1 MFRPYIMGVLF
12 ILEGDFMYKNYIIKL
27 VKEVVG
33 DKNIVVEIPPKKE
46 MGDYSVPCF
55 SLKDDNNKNPLE
67 ISQKIKDKINDIDQ
81 VFSKIDI
88 MGPYVNFYLNYDKAS
103 NIIKEILEKGQK
115 YGSLNQGHNDA
126 LLIEHTSINPNAEP
140 HMGRCRNSLIGDFLA
155 NLYEFVGY
163 KVERHYF
170 INDLGKKIALLII
183 GVEKYGL
190 KTNSFNDI
198 LDVYVKI
205 SNEAKTDET
214 IEQKAFDYL
223 ELVESGNQEMIDK
236 FKDITDKCV
245 AGQMKIFDELE
256 IHFDVFTHES
266 DYVYNNYLTNILN
279 KIDEKG
285 KLKIDENERY
295 YVNLSEYN
303 IQTKDP
309 VLVLTRSNKTSLY
322 PIKDIAYTMH
332 KMDLNSN
339 NNYIVLGE
347 DQEVYMKQIA
357 ATLDIL
363 GYKAPQLI
371 SYSYVLLD
379 GDKMSTSNGTL
390 VLVTDFIKAL
400 REKIKKEFDNRNLEC
415 NETTLKI
422 LTNACIKYTML
433 NVSRNKIV
441 NFNFDNATSFIGE
454 SAIYILYSIV
464 RINSIL
470 RNNQYQNIEIKLTD
484 ELEYQIIKDLLEFP
498 SLIND
503 LLVTNESVLLTKY
516 IFNLTQKFSSYY
528 EKINI
533 SNITDEQIKYS
544 KLMLLAAIKIVLTN
558 GLSILG
564 IKTIER
570 M

>member
-1 MFRPYIMGVLF
+1 
-12 ILEGDFMYKNYIIKL
+12 MYKDYIIRL
-27 VKEVVG
+27 VKEVIG
-33 DKNIVVEIPPKKE
+33 EKNIIIEIPPKKE

-55 SLKDDNNKNPLE
+55 SFKDDIDKNPLE
-67 ISQKIKDKINDIDQ
+67 IANKIKENIQDNDH
-81 VFSKIDI
+81 VFSKIET
-88 MGPYVNFYLNYDKAS
+88 MGPYVNFYLDYAKAS
-103 NIIKEILEKGQK
+103 NIINEILSKGSN

-155 NLYEFVGY
+155 NLFKFVGF

-170 INDLGKKIALLII
+170 INDLGKKIALLVI

-190 KTNSFNDI
+190 KTDNFSEI

-205 SNEAKTDET
+205 SNEAKTDESL
-214 IEQKAFDYL
+214 EQKAFDYL
-223 ELVESGNQEMIDK
+223 ELVESGNREMIDK
-236 FKDITDKCV
+236 FKSITDKCV
-245 AGQMKIFDELE
+245 IGQMKIFDELE
-256 IHFDVFTHES
+256 INFDVFTHES
-266 DYVYNNYLTNILN
+266 DYVYNNYLTDILN
-279 KIDEKG
+279 RIDQKG
-285 KLKIDENERY
+285 RLKSDENGRY
-295 YVNLSEYN
+295 YVDLTGYD
-303 IQTKDP
+303 IPTKDP

-332 KMDLNSN
+332 KMDLNST

-347 DQEVYMKQIA
+347 DQEVYMKQIT

-363 GYKAPQLI
+363 GYKAPKLI

-400 REKIKKEFDNRNLEC
+400 REKIEKEFTNRNLDC
-415 NETTLKI
+415 DSNTLKI

-441 NFNFDNATSFIGE
+441 NFNFDNATSFTGE
-454 SAIYILYSIV
+454 SAVYILYSIV

-470 RNNQYQNIEIKLTD
+470 RNNQYQNVDITLTD
-484 ELEYQIIKDLLEFP
+484 ELEYQIVKDLIEFP
-498 SLIND
+498 SLVND
-503 LLVTNESVLLTKY
+503 LLSTSEPVLLTKY

-528 EKINI
+528 EKVNI
-533 SNITDEQIKYS
+533 SNITDQQIKSS
-544 KLMLLAAIKIVLTN
+544 KLLLLEAIKIVLTN

-564 IKTIER
+564 IKTIDK

>member
-1 MFRPYIMGVLF
+1 
-12 ILEGDFMYKNYIIKL
+12 MYKDYIIKL
-27 VKEVVG
+27 VKEVIG
-33 DKNIVVEIPPKKE
+33 DKNVVVEIPPKKE

-55 SLKDDNNKNPLE
+55 SFKDDVNKNPLE
-67 ISQKIKDKINDIDQ
+67 IANKIKENISDEDGIFASVKT
-81 VFSKIDI
+81 
-88 MGPYVNFYLNYDKAS
+88 MGPYVNFYLNYDKVS
-103 NIIKEILEKGQK
+103 NIIKEILDKK
-115 YGSLNQGHNDA
+115 SNYGSLNQGHNDA

-155 NLYEFVGY
+155 NLFKFVGY
-163 KVERHYF
+163 EVERHYF
-170 INDLGKKIALLII
+170 INDLGKKIALLVI

-190 KTNSFNDI
+190 KTDSFSDI

-205 SNEAKTDET
+205 SNEAKTDEAL
-214 IEQKAFDYL
+214 EQKAFDYL
-223 ELVESGNQEMIDK
+223 ELVESGNQEMINK
-236 FKDITDKCV
+236 FKSITDKCV
-245 AGQMKIFDELE
+245 EGQMKIFNELE
-256 IHFDVFTHES
+256 INFDVFTHES

-279 KIDEKG
+279 KIDENG
-285 KLKIDENERY
+285 KLKLDENGRY
-295 YVNLSEYN
+295 YVDLSDYD
-303 IQTKDP
+303 IPTKEP

-332 KMDLNSN
+332 KMDLNST

-363 GYKAPQLI
+363 GYKAPKLI

-400 REKIKKEFDNRNLEC
+400 REKIKKEFENRNLEC
-415 NETTLKI
+415 SEDTLKI

-441 NFNFDNATSFIGE
+441 NFNFDNATSFTGE

-470 RNNQYQNIEIKLTD
+470 RNNKYENTEIKLTD
-484 ELEYQIIKDLLEFP
+484 ELEYQIVKDLIEFP
-498 SLIND
+498 SLVND
-503 LLVTNESVLLTKY
+503 LLVTSEPVLLTKY

-528 EKINI
+528 EKVNI
-533 SNITDEQIKYS
+533 SNITDVQIKNS
-544 KLMLLAAIKIVLTN
+544 KLLLLEAIKIVLTN

-564 IKTIER
+564 IKTIEK

>member
-1 MFRPYIMGVLF
+1 
-12 ILEGDFMYKNYIIKL
+12 MYKDYIIRL
-27 VKEVVG
+27 VKEVIG
-33 DKNIVVEIPPKKE
+33 EKNIIIEIPPKKE

-55 SLKDDNNKNPLE
+55 SFKDDIDKNPLE
-67 ISQKIKDKINDIDQ
+67 IANKIKENIQDNDH
-81 VFSKIDI
+81 VFSKVET
-88 MGPYVNFYLNYDKAS
+88 MGPYVNFYLDYAKAS
-103 NIIKEILEKGQK
+103 NIINEILSKGSN

-155 NLYEFVGY
+155 NLFKFVGF

-170 INDLGKKIALLII
+170 INDLGKKIALLVI

-190 KTNSFNDI
+190 KTDNFSEI

-205 SNEAKTDET
+205 SNEAKTDESL
-214 IEQKAFDYL
+214 EQKAFDYL
-223 ELVESGNQEMIDK
+223 ELVESGNREMIDK
-236 FKDITDKCV
+236 FKSITDKCV
-245 AGQMKIFDELE
+245 IGQMKIFDELE
-256 IHFDVFTHES
+256 INFDVFTHES
-266 DYVYNNYLTNILN
+266 DYVYNNYLTDILN
-279 KIDEKG
+279 RIDQKG
-285 KLKIDENERY
+285 RLKRDENGRY
-295 YVNLSEYN
+295 YVDLTGYD
-303 IQTKDP
+303 IPTKDP

-332 KMDLNSN
+332 KMDLNST

-347 DQEVYMKQIA
+347 DQEVYMKQIT

-363 GYKAPQLI
+363 GYKAPKLI

-400 REKIKKEFDNRNLEC
+400 REKIEKEFANRNLDC
-415 NETTLKI
+415 DSNTLKI

-441 NFNFDNATSFIGE
+441 NFNFDNATSFTGE
-454 SAIYILYSIV
+454 SAVYILYSIV

-470 RNNQYQNIEIKLTD
+470 RNNQYQNVDITLTD
-484 ELEYQIIKDLLEFP
+484 ELEYQIVKDLIEFP

-503 LLVTNESVLLTKY
+503 LLSTSEPVLLTKY

-528 EKINI
+528 EKVNI
-533 SNITDEQIKYS
+533 SNITDQQIKSS
-544 KLMLLAAIKIVLTN
+544 KLLLLEAIKIVLTN

-564 IKTIER
+564 IKTIDK

>member
-1 MFRPYIMGVLF
+1 
-12 ILEGDFMYKNYIIKL
+12 MYKDYIIKL
-27 VKEVVG
+27 VKEIIG

-55 SLKDDNNKNPLE
+55 SFKDDVNKNPLE
-67 ISQKIKDKINDIDQ
+67 IANKIKENISDEDGIFASVKT
-81 VFSKIDI
+81 
-88 MGPYVNFYLNYDKAS
+88 MGPYVNFYLNYDKVS
-103 NIIKEILEKGQK
+103 NIIKEILDKK
-115 YGSLNQGHNDA
+115 SNYGSLNQGHNDA

-155 NLYEFVGY
+155 NLFKFVGY
-163 KVERHYF
+163 EVERHYF
-170 INDLGKKIALLII
+170 INDLGKKIALLVI

-190 KTNSFNDI
+190 KTDSFSDI

-205 SNEAKTDET
+205 SNEAKTDEAL
-214 IEQKAFDYL
+214 EQKAFDYL
-223 ELVESGNQEMIDK
+223 ELVESGNQEMINK
-236 FKDITDKCV
+236 FKSITDKCV
-245 AGQMKIFDELE
+245 EGQMKIFNELE
-256 IHFDVFTHES
+256 INFDVFTHES

-285 KLKIDENERY
+285 KLKLDENGRY
-295 YVNLSEYN
+295 YVDLSDYD
-303 IQTKDP
+303 IPTKEP

-332 KMDLNSN
+332 KMDLNST

-363 GYKAPQLI
+363 GYKAPKLI

-400 REKIKKEFDNRNLEC
+400 REKIKKEFENRNLEC
-415 NETTLKI
+415 SEDTLKI

-441 NFNFDNATSFIGE
+441 NFNFDNATSFTGE

-470 RNNQYQNIEIKLTD
+470 RNNKYENTEIKLTD
-484 ELEYQIIKDLLEFP
+484 ELEYQIVKDLIEFP
-498 SLIND
+498 SLVND
-503 LLVTNESVLLTKY
+503 LLVTSEPVLLTKY

-528 EKINI
+528 EKVNI
-533 SNITDEQIKYS
+533 SNITDVQIKNS
-544 KLMLLAAIKIVLTN
+544 KLLLLEAIKIVLTN

-564 IKTIER
+564 IKTIEK

>member
-115 YGSLNQGHNDA
+115 YGSLNQWHNDA

-223 ELVESGNQEMIDK
+223 ELVESGNQEMIYK

-285 KLKIDENERY
+285 KLKID
-295 YVNLSEYN
+295 
-303 IQTKDP
+303 
-309 VLVLTRSNKTSLY
+309 
-322 PIKDIAYTMH
+322 
-332 KMDLNSN
+332 
-339 NNYIVLGE
+339 
-347 DQEVYMKQIA
+347 
-357 ATLDIL
+357 
-363 GYKAPQLI
+363 
-371 SYSYVLLD
+371 
-379 GDKMSTSNGTL
+379 
-390 VLVTDFIKAL
+390 
-400 REKIKKEFDNRNLEC
+400 
-415 NETTLKI
+415 
-422 LTNACIKYTML
+422 
-433 NVSRNKIV
+433 
-441 NFNFDNATSFIGE
+441 
-454 SAIYILYSIV
+454 
-464 RINSIL
+464 
-470 RNNQYQNIEIKLTD
+470 
-484 ELEYQIIKDLLEFP
+484 
-498 SLIND
+498 
-503 LLVTNESVLLTKY
+503 
-516 IFNLTQKFSSYY
+516 
-528 EKINI
+528 
-533 SNITDEQIKYS
+533 
-544 KLMLLAAIKIVLTN
+544 
-558 GLSILG
+558 
-564 IKTIER
+564 
-570 M
+570 

>member
-1 MFRPYIMGVLF
+1 
-12 ILEGDFMYKNYIIKL
+12 MYKDYIIKL
-27 VKEVVG
+27 VKEIIG
-33 DKNIVVEIPPKKE
+33 DKNVVVEIPPKKE

-55 SLKDDNNKNPLE
+55 SFKDDVNKNPLE
-67 ISQKIKDKINDIDQ
+67 IANKIKENISDEDGIFASVKT
-81 VFSKIDI
+81 
-88 MGPYVNFYLNYDKAS
+88 MGPYVNFYLNYDKVS
-103 NIIKEILEKGQK
+103 NIIKEILDKK
-115 YGSLNQGHNDA
+115 SNYGSLNQGHNDA

-155 NLYEFVGY
+155 NLFKFVGY
-163 KVERHYF
+163 EVERHYF
-170 INDLGKKIALLII
+170 INDLGKKIALLVI

-190 KTNSFNDI
+190 KTDSFGDI

-205 SNEAKTDET
+205 SNEAKTDEK
-214 IEQKAFDYL
+214 IEQLAFDYL
-223 ELVESGNQEMIDK
+223 ESVESGNQEMINK
-236 FKDITDKCV
+236 FKSITDKCV
-245 AGQMKIFDELE
+245 EGQMKIFNELE
-256 IHFDVFTHES
+256 INFDVFTHES

-285 KLKIDENERY
+285 KLKLDENGRY
-295 YVNLSEYN
+295 YVDLSDYE
-303 IQTKDP
+303 IPTKEP

-332 KMDLNSN
+332 KMDLNST

-363 GYKAPQLI
+363 GYKAPKLV

-400 REKIKKEFDNRNLEC
+400 REKIKKEFENRNLEC
-415 NETTLKI
+415 SEDTLKI

-441 NFNFDNATSFIGE
+441 NFNFDNATSFTGE

-470 RNNQYQNIEIKLTD
+470 RNNKYENIEIKLTD
-484 ELEYQIIKDLLEFP
+484 ELEYQIVKDLIEFP
-498 SLIND
+498 NLVND
-503 LLVTNESVLLTKY
+503 LLITSEPVLLTKY

-528 EKINI
+528 EKVNI
-533 SNITDEQIKYS
+533 SNIEDEQIKYS
-544 KLMLLAAIKIVLTN
+544 KLLLLEAIKIVLTN
-558 GLSILG
+558 GLAILG
-564 IKTIER
+564 IKTIEK